1 MRHLHPVRCTRSG
14 FPLCVTVIF
23 LRLRRSS
30 IRYQS
35 VRLCLEE
42 GVPDSLGEEWRS
54 AVLAELEVAEDE
66 LPRLSRAAVELA
78 ALVVSG
84 EYNAVAVGDILEGDE
99 VLKGQVIDLANSAL
113 YAASDPVESPSVA
126 AQRIGM
132 RGLWELAV
140 IKVARSH
147 VFGPVLE
154 SVLGGEQTWKSARIA
169 GAISHRVS
177 SAKLGANRAS
187 MLAGLILCAGA
198 PLGHQLVQRV
208 EKRRGSKLSSRM
220 RRELVS
226 RAGPALCLMLARN
239 WSLPPAIEAAAESLA
254 GGRND
259 LPPNREVQVAVFS
272 TYLGRLL
279 AAQGFDNLSIPL
291 GWPSTLALEID
302 QRELDDIV
310 ALASTAGASAI
321 GF

>member
-1 MRHLHPVRCTRSG
+1 MLP
-14 FPLCVTVIF
+14 
-23 LRLRRSS
+23 
-30 IRYQS
+30 
-35 VRLCLEE
+35 LEE
-42 GVPDSLGEEWRS
+42 GVPGSLDDAWR
-54 AVLAELEVAEDE
+54 AALLTEFEAAEDE

-84 EYNAVAVGDILEGDE
+84 EYNAVAVGEILEGDE
-99 VLKGQVIDLANSAL
+99 ELKDQVLDLANSVL
-113 YAASDPVESPSVA
+113 YAASDPVESASVA

-140 IKVARSH
+140 IKVARSQ

-177 SAKLGANRAS
+177 STKLGANRAS
-187 MLAGLILCAGA
+187 MLSGLILCAGV
-198 PLGHQLVQRV
+198 PLGHQMVQRV
-208 EKRRGSKLSSRM
+208 EKRQDGELSSRM

-226 RAGPALCLMLARN
+226 RVGPALCLLLARN
-239 WSLPPAIEAAAESLA
+239 WSLPPAIEAAAASLA
-254 GGRND
+254 GGRNE
-259 LPPNREVQVAVFS
+259 LPANREVQVAVFS

-279 AAQGFDNLSIPL
+279 ATQGFDNLSIPL

-302 QRELDDIV
+302 ERELGDIV
-310 ALASTAGASAI
+310 SLATTSGSAAI
-321 GF
+321 GL

>member
-1 MRHLHPVRCTRSG
+1 MLS
-14 FPLCVTVIF
+14 
-23 LRLRRSS
+23 
-30 IRYQS
+30 
-35 VRLCLEE
+35 LEE
-42 GVPDSLGEEWRS
+42 GVPESLDGAWR
-54 AVLAELEVAEDE
+54 AALVTELEAAEDE

-84 EYNAVAVGDILEGDE
+84 EYNAVAVGEILEGDE
-99 VLKGQVIDLANSAL
+99 ELKGQVLNLANSAL
-113 YAASDPVESPSVA
+113 YASDPVESASVA

-140 IKVARSH
+140 IKVARSQI
-147 VFGPVLE
+147 FGPVLE

-187 MLAGLILCAGA
+187 MLAGLILCAGT
-198 PLGHQLVQRV
+198 PLGHQLIDRV
-208 EKRRGSKLSSRM
+208 EKRQGAELSSRM

-226 RAGPALCLMLARN
+226 RVGPALCLMLARN
-239 WSLPPAIEAAAESLA
+239 WSLPPAIEAAAAALA
-254 GGRND
+254 DGRNE
-259 LPPNREVQVAVFS
+259 LPSNREVQVAVFS

-279 AAQGFDNLSIPL
+279 AAEGFDNLSIPL
-291 GWPSTLALEID
+291 VWPSTLALEID
-302 QRELDDIV
+302 ERELGDIV
-310 ALASTAGASAI
+310 SLATSTGSSAI

>member
-1 MRHLHPVRCTRSG
+1 MLP
-14 FPLCVTVIF
+14 
-23 LRLRRSS
+23 
-30 IRYQS
+30 
-35 VRLCLEE
+35 LEE
-42 GVPDSLGEEWRS
+42 GVPGSLDDAWR
-54 AVLAELEVAEDE
+54 AALLTEFEAAEDE

-84 EYNAVAVGDILEGDE
+84 EYNAVAVGEILEGDE
-99 VLKGQVIDLANSAL
+99 ELKDQVLDLANSVL
-113 YAASDPVESPSVA
+113 YAASDPVESASVA

-140 IKVARSH
+140 IKVARSQ

-177 SAKLGANRAS
+177 STKLGANRAS
-187 MLAGLILCAGA
+187 MLSGLILCAGI
-198 PLGHQLVQRV
+198 PLGHQMVQRV
-208 EKRRGSKLSSRM
+208 EKRQDGELSSRM

-226 RAGPALCLMLARN
+226 RVGPALCLLLARN
-239 WSLPPAIEAAAESLA
+239 WSLPPAIEAAAASLA
-254 GGRND
+254 EGRNE
-259 LPPNREVQVAVFS
+259 LPANREVQVAVFS

-279 AAQGFDNLSIPL
+279 ATQGFDNLSIPL

-302 QRELDDIV
+302 ERELGDIV
-310 ALASTAGASAI
+310 SLATTSGSAAI
-321 GF
+321 GL

>member
-1 MRHLHPVRCTRSG
+1 MLP
-14 FPLCVTVIF
+14 
-23 LRLRRSS
+23 
-30 IRYQS
+30 
-35 VRLCLEE
+35 LEE
-42 GVPDSLGEEWRS
+42 GVPGSLDDAWR
-54 AVLAELEVAEDE
+54 AALLTEFEAAEDE

-84 EYNAVAVGDILEGDE
+84 EYNAVAVGEILEGDE
-99 VLKGQVIDLANSAL
+99 ELKDQVLDLANSVL
-113 YAASDPVESPSVA
+113 YAASDPVESASVA

-140 IKVARSH
+140 IKVARSQ

-177 SAKLGANRAS
+177 STKLGANRAS
-187 MLAGLILCAGA
+187 MLSGLILCAGV
-198 PLGHQLVQRV
+198 PLGHQMVQRV
-208 EKRRGSKLSSRM
+208 EKRQDGELSSRM

-226 RAGPALCLMLARN
+226 RVGPALCLLLARN
-239 WSLPPAIEAAAESLA
+239 WSLPPAIEAAAASLA
-254 GGRND
+254 EGRNE
-259 LPPNREVQVAVFS
+259 LPANREVQVAVFS

-279 AAQGFDNLSIPL
+279 ATQGFDNLSIPL

-302 QRELDDIV
+302 ERELGDIV
-310 ALASTAGASAI
+310 SLATTSGSAAI
-321 GF
+321 GL